1 MAVIML
7 RLYWSLTLLALGV
20 GPVLLVAIAWLNARI
35 GAAAARARQGESQV
49 YSAVQ
54 QAMA

>member
-7 RLYWSLTLLALGV
+7 WLYWSLTLLALGV